1 MLWGLKTCRVESYS
15 RALWSLE
22 RGLCWR
28 KEWKI
33 EREGWRGGTAQSSV
47 SAAMSKCGG
56 WAPLLF
62 PSRPSRRSPEAR
74 VEITQLVNT
83 LFFAGSPGIV
93 TCCSDSLRGRES
105 GCEGWFPSLSGGL
118 VVSPGPTSFAFS
130 HTPSTHSCRL
140 TSQAVNRGQ
149 RRTKNKEH
157 QRCSQG
163 RGVCVSWSPCYH
175 GQPWA
180 HGRSSMAIW

>member
-15 RALWSLE
+15 RALGSLE

-28 KEWKI
+28 KEWKM

-56 WAPLLF
+56 VAPLLF
-62 PSRPSRRSPEAR
+62 PSRPSRRSPRSQSGDNPAGKHS
-74 VEITQLVNT
+74 I
-83 LFFAGSPGIV
+83 FFSGSPRIV

-130 HTPSTHSCRL
+130 HAPSTHSCSL

-149 RRTKNKEH
+149 CRTKNKEH
-157 QRCSQG
+157 
-163 RGVCVSWSPCYH
+163 
-175 GQPWA
+175 
-180 HGRSSMAIW
+180 